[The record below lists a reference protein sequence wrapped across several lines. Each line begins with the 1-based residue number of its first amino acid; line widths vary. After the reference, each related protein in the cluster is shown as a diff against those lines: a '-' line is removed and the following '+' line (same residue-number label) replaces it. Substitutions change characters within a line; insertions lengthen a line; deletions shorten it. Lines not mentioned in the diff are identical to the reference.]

1 MEVGAPALA
10 DLRDRFAARDV
21 VELDG
26 IFPADLVEAL
36 TAAVDEALGTRG
48 VRRDLRLAATAGTQ
62 RRYRIAGRDAL
73 AATSPLIDW
82 AYRAEA
88 TRAVIAAIAGEA
100 VEPVPY
106 APEEFIA
113 TRLEEPGDV
122 HDWHWDDYSYALV
135 WVLRAPPAA
144 AGAGVELVRNVAWD
158 KSAPRVADHLRAHP
172 IERFQPRAGTAY
184 LLRAHATLHRVAPL
198 RVAAVRDMLCFSYAA
213 RSDLRRAISH
223 ETIEALTC
231 A

>member
-1 MEVGAPALA
+1 VEIA
-10 DLRDRFAARDV
+10 DSTVDELRTQFAARDV
-21 VELDG
+21 VALDG
-26 IFPADLVEAL
+26 ILPAGLIDGL
-36 TAAVDEALGTRG
+36 TAAVDAALGTHG
-48 VRRDLRLAATAGTQ
+48 VRRDLRLAATGGTQ

-73 AATSPLIDW
+73 AATSPLIGW
-82 AYRAEA
+82 AYRAAETLA
-88 TRAVIAAIAGEA
+88 LVAAIVGEP
-100 VEPVPY
+100 VVPVPY

-144 AGAGVELVRNVAWD
+144 SGGGVELVRNVAWD
-158 KSAPRVADHLRAHP
+158 KAAPRVEEHLRAHP
-172 IERFQPRAGTAY
+172 IERFHPRAGTAY
-184 LLRAHATLHRVAPL
+184 LLRANATLHRVAPL
-198 RVAAVRDMLCFSYAA
+198 RVPAVRDMLCFSYAG
-213 RSDLRRAISH
+213 RTDLHRAISH

>member
-1 MEVGAPALA
+1 MEVGTAALPAL
-10 DLRDRFAARDV
+10 RERFAACDV

-26 IFPADLVEAL
+26 IFPSALVDAL

-48 VRRDLRLAATAGTQ
+48 VRRDVRLAATGGTR

-82 AYRAEA
+82 TYRAAE
-88 TRAVIAAIAGEA
+88 TRALVATIAGEP

-122 HDWHWDDYSYALV
+122 HDWHWDDYTYALV

-144 AGAGVELVRNVAWD
+144 AGGGVELVRHVGWD
-158 KSAPRVADHLRAHP
+158 KAAPRVAEYLRAHP
-172 IERFQPRAGTAY
+172 IERFHPRTGTAY
-184 LLRAHATLHRVAPL
+184 LLRANATLHRVAPL

-213 RSDLRRAISH
+213 SSDLQRAISH